1 MRTGRTDH
9 RRRSSSSF
17 GDPLPLSGQKRTRLT
32 FVLCLAL
39 ACGTVGFFCGRLTPQ
54 VEYVPNSGVS
64 TGALPAATTN
74 FHGAERVSL
83 DRLLASSD
91 PELERVDPLIMN
103 LAVAQ
108 GLPEF
113 ANLDVDC
120 YARQLDAWAGE
131 IKHDTERHYYRFV
144 EKPEDFK
151 HSEIEYKIS
160 WLASDINAVFKID
173 YDLEDFDAAR
183 PENLFLNGL
192 VDRKVGTCVSMPL
205 LYVALGWRLG
215 YPIKLVA
222 VPTHLFARWD
232 DGVNRVNIEATGYGG
247 ELSDEEYA
255 AEFFVSQ
262 RCRDRGAPESLT
274 PRQMLAQMILARAHC
289 WARRGNV
296 HEHLADALRANLLD
310 PEHPLAILELEQA
323 WQRRAELDEYFAHA
337 GHDLLAAVA
346 EIDKRDRAS
355 AGKPLEKLIF
365 TDIGPMA
372 VTVDRKP

>member
-1 MRTGRTDH
+1 MTKRVVLVVIYGSVGYLLG
-9 RRRSSSSF
+9 RSSLGFQVASTSEGDLHRALVTSS
-17 GDPLPLSGQKRTRLT
+17 L
-32 FVLCLAL
+32 
-39 ACGTVGFFCGRLTPQ
+39 
-54 VEYVPNSGVS
+54 VESHISVNW
-64 TGALPAATTN
+64 
-74 FHGAERVSL
+74 
-83 DRLLASSD
+83 LLARSD
-91 PELERVDPLIMN
+91 RELEHIDPLILN
-103 LAVAQ
+103 LAVARN
-108 GLPEF
+108 LPEF
-113 ANLDVDC
+113 ASLDVDR
-120 YARQLDAWAGE
+120 YARQLDEWAAE
-131 IKHDTERHYYRFV
+131 VKHDTERHYYRFV

-215 YPIKLVA
+215 YPIKLVS

-232 DGVNRVNIEATGYGG
+232 DGVNRINIEATGYGG
-247 ELSDEEYA
+247 ELSDEAYES
-255 AEFFVSQ
+255 EFFVSQ
-262 RCRDRGAPESLT
+262 RCKDRGALESLT

-310 PEHPLAILELEQA
+310 PKHPLAMVELERA
-323 WQRRAELDEYFAHA
+323 WQHRAELDDYFAHA

-346 EIDKRDRAS
+346 QIDERDRANQ
-355 AGKPLEKLIF
+355 GKPIEKLIF
-365 TDIGPMA
+365 SDSGQMK
-372 VTVDRKP
+372 VTVDDKP